1 MPKSLEPGVLFGIVL
16 DSDSGK
22 PKAEQPTFMVSSL
35 SMRDQTKLEAEM
47 EESLKH
53 ESADAIFG
61 ATCDL
66 LGKYVRGWR
75 NMGDYKFG
83 ECDFRDLLSHGEARE
98 LLRKILANQH
108 VEPDEKKG

>member
-22 PKAEQPTFMVSSL
+22 PKAEQPTFLVASL
-35 SMRDQTKLEAEM
+35 SMRDQTKLETEM

-53 ESADAIFG
+53 DSTEGLFS

-66 LGKYVRGWR
+66 LHRYVLGWR
-75 NMGDYKFG
+75 NMGNHKWG
-83 ECDFRDLLSHGEARE
+83 ESDLRDILSHGEARE

-108 VEPDEKKG
+108 VEPDEKKD

>member
-1 MPKSLEPGVLFGIVL
+1 MPKSLEPGVQFGIVL
-16 DSDSGK
+16 DSDSSK
-22 PKAEQPTFMVSSL
+22 PKAEQPTFLVGSL
-35 SMRDQTKLEAEM
+35 SMRGQTQLEVEM

-53 ESADAIFG
+53 DKADAIFG

-75 NMGDYKFG
+75 NMGDHKFG

-98 LLRKILANQH
+98 ILRKILANQH
-108 VEPDEKKG
+108 VDPDEKKD

>member
-16 DSDSGK
+16 DSDSS
-22 PKAEQPTFMVSSL
+22 KAKADQPTFMVPSL
-35 SMRDQTKLEAEM
+35 SMRDQSRLEIEM
-47 EESLKH
+47 EASLKH
-53 ESADAIFG
+53 DSADAIFG

-66 LGKYVRGWR
+66 LAQYVRGWR
-75 NMGDYKFG
+75 NMGAHKFG

>member
-1 MPKSLEPGVLFGIVL
+1 MPKSLEPGVQFGIVL
-16 DSDSGK
+16 DSDSTK
-22 PKAEQPTFMVSSL
+22 PKAEQPTFLVASL
-35 SMRDQTKLEAEM
+35 SMRGQTQLEVEM

-53 ESADAIFG
+53 DTARGIFE

-75 NMGDYKFG
+75 NMGDHKFG

>member
-22 PKAEQPTFMVSSL
+22 PKAEQPTFMVPSL

-53 ESADAIFG
+53 DTTEGLFNS
-61 ATCDL
+61 TCDL
-66 LGKYVRGWR
+66 LHRYVRGWR
-75 NMGDYKFG
+75 NMGNHKWG
-83 ECDFRDLLSHGEARE
+83 ESDLRDILSHGEARE